1 MRKVIVD
8 EFMTLD
14 GVVQG
19 PGYIDEDPS
28 GGFTQGGWHMSYIDE
43 PAMKW
48 IVDGIAS
55 SGGFLLGRRTYEI
68 FAAYWPGA
76 GREEE
81 AVAKPLNT
89 RPKYVASR
97 TLSGPLTWQSSTLL
111 KGDVPTAVAALKKE
125 DGQDLR
131 VIGSAQL
138 VQTLIEHGLVDE
150 IRIMIDPVTVG
161 GGKRLFREDG
171 ARRSLKLVDSQ
182 VTPKGV
188 ILTRYTLSPVTV
200 PPSRETMREAIAHR

>member
-19 PGYIDEDPS
+19 PGYIDEDTS
-28 GGFTQGGWHMSYIDE
+28 GGFKHGGWHMPYLDE

-55 SGGFLLGRRTYEI
+55 SGGFIFGRRTYEI

-76 GREEE
+76 GKEEE
-81 AVAKPLNT
+81 AIAKPLNT

-97 TLSGPLTWQSSTLL
+97 TLTGPLAWQSSTLL
-111 KGDVPTAVAALKKE
+111 KGDVPSAVAALKKE

-131 VIGSAQL
+131 IIGSTQL

-150 IRIMIDPVTVG
+150 IRIMLDPVTVG
-161 GGKRLFREDG
+161 GGKRLFRDDG

-182 VTPKGV
+182 VTTKGA
-188 ILTRYTLSPVTV
+188 ILTTYAVSPETV
-200 PPSRETMREAIAHR
+200 STNRETLREVIAQR